1 MIELSSEELNFL
13 GDLDILI
20 IPTSHASSALIEK
33 MEPRMLLTFG
43 NLVHEYAA
51 SLGNIEGAVQKYKLK
66 EADLSVEKMGLVVM
80 GE

>member
-1 MIELSSEELNFL
+1 MLQ
-13 GDLDILI
+13 
-20 IPTSHASSALIEK
+20 
-33 MEPRMLLTFG
+33 MLLTFG